1 MRWIGHP
8 LFNDATY
15 GGDRILKGTSFTRYK
30 QFVDNCFTLC
40 PRQALHAKKL
50 SFVHPKT
57 KKWVEFESELPGDMK
72 ALIEKW
78 RAYVNNKPLEIE

>member
-1 MRWIGHP
+1 
-8 LFNDATY
+8 
-15 GGDRILKGTSFTRYK
+15 
-30 QFVDNCFTLC
+30 VDNCFTLC

-57 KKWVEFESELPGDMK
+57 KEWVEFDSEIPDDMK

-78 RAYVNNKPLEIE
+78 RAYVQQRPIEEE